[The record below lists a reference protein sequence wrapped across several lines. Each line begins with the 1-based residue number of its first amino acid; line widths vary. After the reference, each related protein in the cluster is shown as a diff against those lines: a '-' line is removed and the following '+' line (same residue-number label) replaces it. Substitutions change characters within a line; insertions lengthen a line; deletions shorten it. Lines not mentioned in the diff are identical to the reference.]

1 VRDIR
6 GITVRPEGYNAL
18 CVGLRTEPGWTDEHA
33 SRPASKETAQFRAQ
47 KEQEEKEGEARWI
60 RSS

>member
-6 GITVRPEGYNAL
+6 GITVRPDGYNEPW
-18 CVGLRTEPGWTDEHA
+18 VGLRTEPDWTDEHV

-47 KEQEEKEGEARWI
+47 KVKEEGAARWI